1 MYSNTLDD
9 NNIRVRRQTTENI
22 FEHEDN
28 KNFDINEVNPNNDVY
43 DIELGEY
50 IKQEIKNIPK
60 II

>member
-43 DIELGEY
+43 DI
-50 IKQEIKNIPK
+50 
-60 II
+60 